1 MNNLLVH
8 DAYIE
13 IICDVTKNDIVKI
26 GPSMTFTHKYV
37 VSENGIPKTL
47 NKKGKILDIIK
58 DENKI
63 IVDMSVEYRSNIEEF
78 DISTFVSTY
87 YGDLFGDHRVIPEV
101 LYGRVNVIDTGRW
114 ALYDTKEDCIYRDG
128 DIIHLG
134 IIADPNVGRLFDIK
148 VSDEDFLF
156 FKVDCSQEGKSI
168 VHSYENRG
176 RATKNKYGLKEL
188 DNKAICFTMEGG
200 LEV

>member
-13 IICDVTKNDIVKI
+13 IICDVAKNDIVKI

-37 VSENGIPKTL
+37 VCKNGIPKTL

-58 DENKI
+58 DENKV

-87 YGDLFGDHRVIPEV
+87 CGDLFGDHRVIPEV

-134 IIADPNVGRLFDIK
+134 IIVDPNVGRLFDIK

-176 RATKNKYGLKEL
+176 RVTKNKYGLKEL
-188 DNKAICFTMEGG
+188 DNKAMCFAMEGG